1 MRRPAPKRD
10 RETTRRKSFQFGL
23 AVASMSNH
31 EIASGMIKQ
40 ATCIRSRTMPPSIKS
55 TAGTKRGASSSAK
68 GSAAGAKRAR
78 TSIKAGAASR
88 AVKADPGAASSPS
101 PSRAAAASGGGNLEA
116 EFIAMFSTPEAAAAG
131 GGVTNT
137 ALKIKFGDARL
148 PMLATVINALT
159 TKGRLTMSRH
169 ATTNELVY
177 SLISE
182 DQASKFEGLDTSAR
196 LVYQIIEKS
205 GNMGIWTKDIRTQ
218 SNIQQLAL
226 NKIFKSL
233 ESRRLIKPTKSVTA
247 KAKKLYMLY
256 DLQPA
261 KELTGGPWY
270 TELEFDHE
278 FIAELR
284 HFILHC
290 VKRLN
295 GGKGVSLQTIMDKMK
310 EANVSKVK
318 LSLDEIR
325 QLVQTLVYDY
335 MVETTAGSGAGD
347 DGGEEL
353 YIAARRVSSMCEFK
367 WWDVLSDD
375 FQYRQIKFE
384 DGVTLTA
391 HEPHHHTA

>member
-1 MRRPAPKRD
+1 MVSPRRA
-10 RETTRRKSFQFGL
+10 
-23 AVASMSNH
+23 ASSS
-31 EIASGMIKQ
+31 ARGS
-40 ATCIRSRTMPPSIKS
+40 A
-55 TAGTKRGASSSAK
+55 AGTKRARTTPIR
-68 GSAAGAKRAR
+68 AGAGTGA
-78 TSIKAGAASR
+78 AASR
-88 AVKADPGAASSPS
+88 ASAARIKADPDADAPSSRSSPSRRAAASSTNNNN
-101 PSRAAAASGGGNLEA
+101 RNLEA
-116 EFIAMFSTPEAAAAG
+116 EFIALFSTPEAIAAG

-137 ALKIKFGDARL
+137 ALKVRFGDARL
-148 PMLATVINALT
+148 PQLATVINALT
-159 TKGRLTMSRH
+159 TRGRLTMSRH

-233 ESRRLIKPTKSVTA
+233 EGRRLIKPTKSVTA

-295 GGKGVSLQTIMDKMK
+295 GGRGVSLRTIMDKMK
-310 EANVSKVK
+310 EANVSKVN
-318 LSLDEIR
+318 LSLEEIR

-335 MVETTAGSGAGD
+335 MVETTAGSGGGGD
-347 DGGEEL
+347 GGEDNDGGGGEEL
-353 YIAARRVSSMCEFK
+353 YITARRVSSMCDFK

-375 FQYRQIKFE
+375 FQYRQVKFE
-384 DGVTLTA
+384 DGVTLAA

>member
-1 MRRPAPKRD
+1 MSPRRA
-10 RETTRRKSFQFGL
+10 
-23 AVASMSNH
+23 ASSS
-31 EIASGMIKQ
+31 ARGS
-40 ATCIRSRTMPPSIKS
+40 A
-55 TAGTKRGASSSAK
+55 AGTKR
-68 GSAAGAKRAR
+68 AR
-78 TSIKAGAASR
+78 TTPIRAGAGAAS
-88 AVKADPGAASSPS
+88 
-101 PSRAAAASGGGNLEA
+101 SRAAAARIKADPNAAADAPSPSRRAAAASTASNNRNNGLEA

-137 ALKIKFGDARL
+137 SLKVRFGDARL
-148 PMLATVINALT
+148 PQLATVINALT
-159 TKGRLTMSRH
+159 TRGRLTMSQH

-205 GNMGIWTKDIRTQ
+205 GNMGIWTKDVRTQ

-233 ESRRLIKPTKSVTA
+233 EGRRLIKPTKSVTA

-295 GGKGVSLQTIMDKMK
+295 GGRGVSLRTIMDKMK
-310 EANVSKVK
+310 EANVSKVN
-318 LSLDEIR
+318 LSLEEIR

-335 MVETTAGSGAGD
+335 MVETTAGSGGGGD
-347 DGGEEL
+347 DGEDNDGGGGGEEL
-353 YIAARRVSSMCEFK
+353 YIAARRVSSMCDFK
-367 WWDVLSDD
+367 WWDVLSND
-375 FQYRQIKFE
+375 FQYRQVKFE
-384 DGVTLTA
+384 DGVTLAA

>member
-1 MRRPAPKRD
+1 
-10 RETTRRKSFQFGL
+10 
-23 AVASMSNH
+23 
-31 EIASGMIKQ
+31 
-40 ATCIRSRTMPPSIKS
+40 MPPSIKP
-55 TAGTKRGASSSAK
+55 TTGAKRGASSTAK
-68 GSAAGAKRAR
+68 SSAAGAGSKRAR
-78 TSIKAGAASR
+78 TTIKAGAASR
-88 AVKADPGAASSPS
+88 AIKADPDAASS
-101 PSRAAAASGGGNLEA
+101 GGNLEA

-137 ALKIKFGDARL
+137 ALKLKFGDDRL
-148 PMLATVINALT
+148 PQLATVINALT

-205 GNMGIWTKDIRTQ
+205 GNMGIWTRDIRTQ

-310 EANVSKVK
+310 EANVSKVN

-335 MVETTAGSGAGD
+335 MVETTAGSGGGED
-347 DGGEEL
+347 GGGEEL
-353 YIAARRVSSMCEFK
+353 YVAARRVSSMCDFK

-375 FQYRQIKFE
+375 FQYRQVQFE
-384 DGVTLTA
+384 DGVTLAA

>member
-1 MRRPAPKRD
+1 
-10 RETTRRKSFQFGL
+10 
-23 AVASMSNH
+23 
-31 EIASGMIKQ
+31 
-40 ATCIRSRTMPPSIKS
+40 MPPAIKS

-68 GSAAGAKRAR
+68 GSATGAKRAR
-78 TSIKAGAASR
+78 TTIKAGATSR
-88 AVKADPGAASSPS
+88 AIKADPDAAASSPS
-101 PSRAAAASGGGNLEA
+101 PSRAAASGGGGNLEA

-137 ALKIKFGDARL
+137 ALKTKFGDDRL
-148 PMLATVINALT
+148 PQLATVINALT

-295 GGKGVSLQTIMDKMK
+295 GGKGVSIQTIMDKMK
-310 EANVSKVK
+310 EANVSKVN

-335 MVETTAGSGAGD
+335 MVETTAGSGGED
-347 DGGEEL
+347 DGEEL
-353 YIAARRVSSMCEFK
+353 YIAARRVSSMCDFK

-375 FQYRQIKFE
+375 FQYRQVKFE
-384 DGVTLTA
+384 DGVTLAA

>member
-1 MRRPAPKRD
+1 
-10 RETTRRKSFQFGL
+10 
-23 AVASMSNH
+23 
-31 EIASGMIKQ
+31 
-40 ATCIRSRTMPPSIKS
+40 MPPSIKS
-55 TAGTKRGASSSAK
+55 TAGTPKRATSSPAR

-78 TSIKAGAASR
+78 TIRAGAASR
-88 AVKADPGAASSPS
+88 AVKADPEAAADAPS
-101 PSRAAAASGGGNLEA
+101 PAVAAAAAAGASLEA
-116 EFIAMFSTPEAAAAG
+116 EFIAMFSAPEAAAAG

-137 ALKIKFGDARL
+137 SLKARFGDARL
-148 PMLATVINALT
+148 PQLATVINALT

-169 ATTNELVY
+169 ATTSELVY

-233 ESRRLIKPTKSVTA
+233 EGRRLIKPTKSVTA

-310 EANVSKVK
+310 EANVSKVN
-318 LSLDEIR
+318 LSLEEIR

-335 MVETTAGSGAGD
+335 MVETTAGSGGEDGAGA
-347 DGGEEL
+347 GAGEEL
-353 YIAARRVSSMCEFK
+353 YIAARRVSSMCDFK

-375 FQYRQIKFE
+375 FQYRQVKFE
-384 DGVTLTA
+384 DGVTLAA